1 MLPVMLRSSRVSRV
15 VAFVGC
21 LLMPAMAGA
30 QQPLQFNVPYSCQ
43 DGYTRVITR
52 CDKNTRGE
60 VCFFREEQNGQATE
74 RYMVRGQ
81 MDGWLAMC
89 KAPAAQPATPPRPAA
104 QSAAPPQAAVSAPGR
119 PLNPAYLSGM
129 PSADVVRQRIQG
141 SNPADTLARQVTV
154 LNRLTRIIE
163 RMRMAPERGYNLTPD
178 EQQLSNA
185 YSITAYQMS
194 QAYTKSATPEA
205 AKTFQQMLAR
215 YEGDQALYDQMIT
228 LLSAA
233 TLADYRRVDQGANQQ
248 AQTRIDQQRR
258 EAEQARAL
266 PATAAAG
273 APTMPNDP
281 GRVEMRRCLELGGG
295 DAECVGKGLATG
307 FVDFVGG
314 APAKLLNEAMN
325 PLTTPGVRI
334 GGTFAG
340 PAGLTLSFDNAAANL
355 SSCGKLEPESRNYTV
370 TKRGDQLQVEIAN
383 TPKPLVVVLGPNN
396 VFTGPATQ
404 PITGQMIVGYQ
415 TMWVEQRRVSDNSV
429 VPGSGHYE
437 RVPIYEPRTVSCGF
451 ASLRATE
458 AARSETSVIGVFSE
472 ILGGQA
478 NPAAQR
484 SGTTTAPAGPRMG
497 GTYAGAGGFKVE
509 FRSTAAI
516 LDCGQAHVMTPYDV
530 QNSVDRLVVTV
541 RNGKVP
547 LALTL
552 RADGALEGS
561 GTVDVAG
568 RLVTGVTDAG
578 DATFAPHTERCNVST
593 MAVAK

>member
-1 MLPVMLRSSRVSRV
+1 MDLRGEQMSRVLTF
-15 VAFVGC
+15 VAC
-21 LLMPAMAGA
+21 LLTPAMAGA
-30 QQPLQFNVPYSCQ
+30 QQPLQYNVPYSCQ

-52 CDKNTRGE
+52 CEKNARGGE
-60 VCFFREEQNGQATE
+60 VCFFREEQNGQLITE

-89 KAPAAQPATPPRPAA
+89 KAPAAQPAAAPRPATQA
-104 QSAAPPQAAVSAPGR
+104 VAPPQAPVGRPGQ
-119 PLNPAYLSGM
+119 PLNPPYLAGM
-129 PSADVVRQRIQG
+129 PSPEAIRQKIQG
-141 SNPADTLARQVTV
+141 STPVDTLARQVTV

-185 YSITAYQMS
+185 YTITAYQMS
-194 QAYTKSATPEA
+194 QAYTKSATPDA

-215 YEGDQALYDQMIT
+215 YEGDQALYDQMMA
-228 LLSAA
+228 LLSTA
-233 TLADYRRVDQGANQQ
+233 TLADYRRVDQGASQQ

-266 PATAAAG
+266 PATPTPG

-281 GRVEMRRCLELGGG
+281 GRVEMRRCLELGGSET
-295 DAECVGKGLATG
+295 ECLGKGLTTG
-307 FVDFVGG
+307 FIDFVGG
-314 APAKLLNEAMN
+314 APAQLLNTAMKTLS
-325 PLTTPGVRI
+325 PPGVRI

-355 SSCGKLEPESRNYTV
+355 SSCGKLEPESRDYTV
-370 TKRGDQLQVEIAN
+370 MKRGDQLQVEIAN
-383 TPKPLVVVLGPNN
+383 TPKPLVVLLGQNN
-396 VFTGPATQ
+396 VFTGPAMH
-404 PITGQMIVGYQ
+404 PITGQVIVGYR

-429 VPGSGHYE
+429 VPGSGHEE
-437 RVPIYEPRTVSCGF
+437 RVPIYEERTVNCGF

-458 AARSETSVIGVFSE
+458 TARSETSVIGALSE

-478 NPAAQR
+478 DPAAQR

-497 GTYAGAGGFKVE
+497 GAYAGTGGFKVE

-530 QNSVDRLVVTV
+530 QNTVDRLVVTV

-578 DATFAPHTERCNVST
+578 VQFAPHSERCAIST
-593 MAVAK
+593 LAATK